1 MVMKLNLINDNFI
14 FGIISNI
21 ITSLLYIMK
30 AESRK
35 QKAES
40 RKQKAE
46 SRKSLSNYNTKQYLC
61 QEFGEFF
68 CEKLSIANIKSNLW
82 LFIHKK
88 IIYYKEGQL

>member
-1 MVMKLNLINDNFI
+1 MVMKLNLTNDNFI

-40 RKQKAE
+40 LFLIITQNNIYV
-46 SRKSLSNYNTKQYLC
+46 KSLANFFVKKFLLQILSRT
-61 QEFGEFF
+61 FGF
-68 CEKLSIANIKSNLW
+68 
-82 LFIHKK
+82 LFIKK

>member
-1 MVMKLNLINDNFI
+1 MVMKLNLTNDNFV

-40 RKQKAE
+40 LFLIITQNNIYV
-46 SRKSLSNYNTKQYLC
+46 KSLANFFVKTFLLQILSRT
-61 QEFGEFF
+61 FGF
-68 CEKLSIANIKSNLW
+68 
-82 LFIHKK
+82 LFIKK

>member
-1 MVMKLNLINDNFI
+1 MKLNLTNDNFV

-40 RKQKAE
+40 LFLIITQNNIYV
-46 SRKSLSNYNTKQYLC
+46 KSLANFFVKTFLLQILSRT
-61 QEFGEFF
+61 FGF
-68 CEKLSIANIKSNLW
+68 
-82 LFIHKK
+82 LFIKK

>member
-1 MVMKLNLINDNFI
+1 MVMKLNLTNDNFV

-21 ITSLLYIMK
+21 ISSLFYIMK

-40 RKQKAE
+40 LFLIITQNNIYV
-46 SRKSLSNYNTKQYLC
+46 KSLATFFVKKFLLQILSRT
-61 QEFGEFF
+61 FGF
-68 CEKLSIANIKSNLW
+68 
-82 LFIHKK
+82 LFIKK

>member
-1 MVMKLNLINDNFI
+1 MVMKLNLTNDNFI

-21 ITSLLYIMK
+21 ISSLFYIMK

-40 RKQKAE
+40 LFLIITQNNIYV
-46 SRKSLSNYNTKQYLC
+46 KSLANFFVKNFLLQILSRT
-61 QEFGEFF
+61 FGF
-68 CEKLSIANIKSNLW
+68 
-82 LFIHKK
+82 LFIKK

>member
-1 MVMKLNLINDNFI
+1 MVMKLNLTNDNFI

-40 RKQKAE
+40 LFLIITQNNIYV
-46 SRKSLSNYNTKQYLC
+46 KSLANFFVKNFLLQILSRT
-61 QEFGEFF
+61 FGF
-68 CEKLSIANIKSNLW
+68 
-82 LFIHKK
+82 LFIKK
-88 IIYYKEGQL
+88 

>member
-1 MVMKLNLINDNFI
+1 MVMKLNLTNDNFI

-40 RKQKAE
+40 LFPIITQNNIYV
-46 SRKSLSNYNTKQYLC
+46 KSLANFFVKKFLLQILSRT
-61 QEFGEFF
+61 FGF
-68 CEKLSIANIKSNLW
+68 
-82 LFIHKK
+82 LFIKK

>member
-1 MVMKLNLINDNFI
+1 MEKDFMVMKLNLTNDNFI

-21 ITSLLYIMK
+21 ISSLLYIMK

-40 RKQKAE
+40 LFLIITQNNIYA
-46 SRKSLSNYNTKQYLC
+46 KSLANFFVKNFLLQILSRT
-61 QEFGEFF
+61 FGF
-68 CEKLSIANIKSNLW
+68 
-82 LFIHKK
+82 LFIKK

>member
-40 RKQKAE
+40 LFLIITQNNIYV
-46 SRKSLSNYNTKQYLC
+46 KSLANFFVKKFLLQILSRT
-61 QEFGEFF
+61 FGF
-68 CEKLSIANIKSNLW
+68 
-82 LFIHKK
+82 LFIKK
-88 IIYYKEGQL
+88 

>member
-1 MVMKLNLINDNFI
+1 MVMKLNLTNDNFI

-21 ITSLLYIMK
+21 ISSLFYIMK

-40 RKQKAE
+40 LFLIITQNNIYVKSFANLFAKKFLLQIL
-46 SRKSLSNYNTKQYLC
+46 SRT
-61 QEFGEFF
+61 FGF
-68 CEKLSIANIKSNLW
+68 
-82 LFIHKK
+82 LFIKK

>member
-1 MVMKLNLINDNFI
+1 MVMKLNLTNDNFV

-21 ITSLLYIMK
+21 ITSLFYIMK

-46 SRKSLSNYNTKQYLC
+46 SLFLIITQNNIYVKSLANFFVKRFLLQILSRT
-61 QEFGEFF
+61 FGF
-68 CEKLSIANIKSNLW
+68 
-82 LFIHKK
+82 LFIKK